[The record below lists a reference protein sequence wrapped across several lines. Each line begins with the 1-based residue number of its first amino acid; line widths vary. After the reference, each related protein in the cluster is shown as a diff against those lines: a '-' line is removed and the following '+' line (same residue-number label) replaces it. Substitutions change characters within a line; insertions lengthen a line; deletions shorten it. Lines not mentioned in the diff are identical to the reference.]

1 MERRANI
8 ERKLACL
15 CCIILLAACDDTRQG
30 STAAPSPFDAPAS
43 GVTRSVALSGIVT
56 VEGRPLA
63 GATVG
68 LLSLG
73 NGSLIKS
80 TVTDA
85 NGAYRLTDV
94 ANVSLVSDALM
105 SVSKADYFTITKYVQ
120 MFQDQTSDFAL
131 ERAAYISIGDQIQGR
146 PGDARCASLGYGDG
160 GGAICR
166 RFAVKPAASGTLDVL
181 VSPGTPSPFDGTIL
195 RPDGTIGVYGS
206 GGPTPLRLA
215 LEVQGGLTYQIDVV
229 PIDFPEFTLTTALR

>member
-1 MERRANI
+1 M

-56 VEGRPLA
+56 VEGRPGA

-68 LLSLG
+68 LLTLG
-73 NGSLIKS
+73 TGSLIKS

-94 ANVSLVSDALM
+94 VNSLVSAALV
-105 SVSKADYFTITKYVQ
+105 SVSKADYFTVTRSVQ
-120 MFQDQTSDFAL
+120 MFQDQIFDFAL

-146 PGDARCASLGYGDG
+146 PGDTRCASLGYDD
-160 GGAICR
+160 AICR
-166 RFAVKPAASGTLDVL
+166 RFALRPAASGTLEVT
-181 VSPGTPSPFDGTIL
+181 VSSGMPLPFDGTIL
-195 RPDGTIGVYGS
+195 RPDGTIGIYGS
-206 GGPTPLRLA
+206 VGATPLRLA
-215 LEVQGGLTYQIDVV
+215 LEVQAGFTYQIDVV
-229 PIDFPEFTLTTALR
+229 PIGLPDFTLTTALR